1 MERNEGRGRVVVV
14 TGGASGIGF
23 ATAVVLHQRGWR
35 VIISDIN
42 AEANRDAASSI
53 GVEAVS
59 LDVVD
64 ESATERAFAD
74 IEGRFG
80 PIEALFANAGI
91 IQSGGRPEDLPLIE
105 FDRVMAVD
113 LRGVYV
119 SCIAAGTRMIER
131 GRGGIVIT
139 GSITASRTAPLHAY
153 APAKAA
159 AVHMASCLA
168 AAWGRSGVR
177 VNAISPGYVTTP
189 ALKAAIE
196 RGQRDP
202 KLLADG
208 AALGRMVDPDEIGRV
223 VAFLLSDDAAAIT
236 GINLPVDAGWLAGA
250 HLTTYGGV
258 PPAR

>member
-14 TGGASGIGF
+14 TGGASGIGL

-42 AEANRDAASSI
+42 GEANRDAASSI

-74 IEGRFG
+74 IEGLFG

-196 RGQRDP
+196 LGQRDP

-250 HLTTYGGV
+250 HLTTYGGL